1 MLAGVRS
8 LRVEQLSRVVNG
20 RAIVHEISF
29 EASPG
34 TIVAIVGP
42 SGSGKSSLLRLINR
56 LDEPTSGEAY
66 LDGQDYRSLAP
77 RELRRRVGMAMQRP
91 YLFPGTV
98 AGNVRFGPAQR
109 NQILSDAEVER
120 LLTRMDL
127 AGFGSRTIDKLSGG
141 EAQRVAIA
149 RTLANAPEALLLDEP
164 TSALDE
170 TRARQV
176 EELIGELVR
185 ERGLMCLMVT
195 HDHEQARRV
204 AGRVLVIDRGA
215 LLGEG
220 TPKEVDGGSEQR

>member
-20 RAIVHEISF
+20 RAIVRDLSF
-29 EASPG
+29 QASPG
-34 TIVAIVGP
+34 PIVAIVGP
-42 SGSGKSSLLRLINR
+42 SGTGKSSLLRLINR
-56 LDEPTSGEAY
+56 LDEPSGGAVY
-66 LDGQDYRSLAP
+66 LDGQDSRSLEP

-98 AGNVRFGPAQR
+98 ADNVRFGPAQR
-109 NQILSDAEVER
+109 NQVLNDEEVEH
-120 LLTRMDL
+120 LLERVDL
-127 AGFGSRTIDKLSGG
+127 AGFRSRTVDKLSGG

-149 RTLANAPEALLLDEP
+149 RTLANGPEALLLDEP

-176 EELIGELVR
+176 EALITELVR
-185 ERGLMCLMVT
+185 EQDLFCLMVT

-204 AGRVLVIDRGA
+204 AGRVLVIDKGTM
-215 LLGEG
+215 LG
-220 TPKEVDGGSEQR
+220 DG

>member
-1 MLAGVRS
+1 MLAEVRS
-8 LRVEQLSRVVNG
+8 LRVEQLSRMVNG
-20 RAIVHEISF
+20 RAIVREISF

-34 TIVAIVGP
+34 TVLAIVGP

-56 LDEPTSGEAY
+56 LDEPTSGAVY
-66 LDGQDYRSLAP
+66 LDGQDCRSLAP

-98 AGNVRFGPAQR
+98 ADNVRFGPAQR
-109 NQILSDAEVER
+109 NQVLSDGEMER
-120 LLTRMDL
+120 LLARVDL
-127 AGFGSRTIDKLSGG
+127 PGFGGRTVDKLSGG

-149 RTLANAPEALLLDEP
+149 RTLANGPEALLLDEP

-176 EELIGELVR
+176 EELITELVR
-185 ERGLMCLMVT
+185 EQNLLCLMVT

-204 AGRVLVIDRGA
+204 AGRVLVIDKGA
-215 LLGEG
+215 ILG
-220 TPKEVDGGSEQR
+220 DG